1 MSNWDRQIGAMTLY
15 VQNLDSTKA
24 FYQQAFGLQPQ
35 FEEAGTAA
43 FRFKDLFVFLQQAD
57 ELPAQASAVLAKGS
71 DGVGQFAIIVD
82 DVDSVCAELQSR
94 GVELLSGPADRPWGM
109 RTVTFTDP
117 GGYIWEIAQEVAE
130 DSNV

>member
-82 DVDSVCAELQSR
+82 DVDAVTADLAAV
-94 GVELLSGPADRPWGM
+94 GVSLLSGPSDRAWGM
-109 RTVTFTDP
+109 RTVTFADP
-117 GGYIWEIAQEVAE
+117 SGHVWEIAQPIPGQ
-130 DSNV
+130 D